1 MTLWAALAPLIAAGI
16 GAIGQHQTNKGAR
29 QEAQRTMD
37 FQERMSS
44 TAAQRSVEDYRKAG
58 LNPALAYD
66 RSASSPG
73 GTTAPV
79 GDVVASARAAREM
92 EQRLRIDKAKSIEE
106 IGLLHE
112 QRGATKAANAQATA
126 SAEHNTWNAK
136 LAEQAFKFNNILQP
150 FHRRQQAATAMLQE
164 LNLGPAGAKKDI
176 TDLLSIPLSGWGNIQ
191 KALEKVQDRE
201 PYDAAWWNKTKEI
214 VQRRKK

>member
-1 MTLWAALAPLIAAGI
+1 MPLWATLAPLIAAGI

-29 QEAQRTMD
+29 REAQRTMD

-79 GDVVASARAAREM
+79 GDVVASARAARQM
-92 EQRLRIDKAKSIEE
+92 EQQMRIEKDKSVQE

-126 SAEHNTWNAK
+126 SAEHSAWNAR

-150 FHRRQQAATAMLQE
+150 FQRRQQAAQAAVLE
-164 LNLGPAGAKKDI
+164 ADIPGAENNADWNRFVKDI
-176 TDLLSIPLSGWGNIQ
+176 SEGKASIKDLNNIAKRLIPRLIPGG
-191 KALEKVQDRE
+191 K
-201 PYDAAWWNKTKEI
+201 P
-214 VQRRKK
+214 